1 MSASRSPSRGR
12 WWRAGAVTL
21 AAGLTVA
28 LSQSTTGAVFTGQTV
43 DTGNQVTAA
52 PDFCTAPGRVDTL
65 TTGTVDTGVSEGA
78 PTTNYSANASIGV
91 AQTSSSTGRARTL
104 IKFALLSK
112 PSGCVVSS
120 ALLKL
125 HVSSGATPANV
136 TVYRAAAAW
145 NPATVIWN
153 TDPGIVAG
161 SGTTT
166 TATATGTTTQWNVGT
181 QVTALYAG
189 PDYGFELRDAA
200 ETVGNLTQLYDSME
214 ATTVANRPVLVV
226 TWG

>member
-1 MSASRSPSRGR
+1 MTAIRPSRRGR
-12 WWRAGAVTL
+12 WWQAGAVAL

-28 LSQSTTGAVFTGQTV
+28 LSQSTTGAVFTGQTL
-43 DTGNQVTAA
+43 DTGNQVTANS
-52 PDFCTAPGRVDTL
+52 DFCSAPGRVDTL
-65 TTGTVDTGVSEGA
+65 TTGTVDTAVSEGS
-78 PTTNYSANASIGV
+78 PTTNYSTNPSIGV

-112 PSGCVVSS
+112 PSGCVVAS
-120 ALLKL
+120 AVLTL

-145 NPATVIWN
+145 NPTTVIWN

-166 TATATGTTTQWNVGT
+166 AATASGTTQWNVAT

-189 PDYGFELRDAA
+189 PDHGFEIRDAA
-200 ETVGNLTQLYDSME
+200 ETVGSLTQLYDSME
-214 ATTVANRPVLVV
+214 SGTASYRPELTI